1 MTLERLK
8 LGAAIVLF
16 FAEAVL
22 WIAPV
27 TIQGDGATAAAP
39 GPVELT
45 SLVQPLEASLHAEPF
60 EEVVA
65 LTEPVGVFVLPVG
78 DCPPPLIAVD
88 AYTHLLQELLPAD
101 DAAGLVIALAN
112 EDQPVADRYACI
124 LELPL
129 SAIPVRR
136 MNAIMEGSREDVPM
150 GLYLQPPGEP
160 LRYVPL
166 IPGLTPDQRHN
177 LLRHAVEG
185 FSL

>member
-1 MTLERLK
+1 MTLERVK

-16 FAEAVL
+16 LAGAVL
-22 WIAPV
+22 WIAPP

-39 GPVELT
+39 EPVQLT

-60 EEVVA
+60 EEVGA
-65 LTEPVGVFVLPVG
+65 RAEPVGVFVLPVG

-101 DAAGLVIALAN
+101 DAAGLMIALVN
-112 EDQPVADRYACI
+112 EDQPVAERFARI

-129 SAIPVRR
+129 PAATART

-166 IPGLTPDQRHN
+166 IPGLAPDQRQK
-177 LLRHAVEG
+177 LLTHAVEG